1 MAPKPNRHIPGDRV
15 NLGTA
20 EPRMSTPQVTVST
33 LAAQK
38 ARAEPIACLTCY
50 DASFARLLE
59 DAGVEVLL
67 VGDSLGMV
75 LQGQQTTVPVTL
87 DQMVYHCACVARR
100 RERSLL
106 IGDLPF
112 LTYATPRQALST
124 AGRLMQ
130 EGGAQM
136 VKLEGGAAMLD
147 TVAALTAQGVP
158 VCGHLGLLPQ
168 SIHKLGGYRFQG
180 RDQAS
185 AQAIRDDAQALQAA
199 GAGLLVLECV
209 PATLATDIARSLSI
223 PVIGIGAGAGCDGQ
237 VLVLHDMLGLNPD
250 RPPSFS
256 KDFLQGRDDGVP
268 GALVA
273 YVQAVKART
282 FPGPG
287 QTTA

>member
-1 MAPKPNRHIPGDRV
+1 MPN
-15 NLGTA
+15 
-20 EPRMSTPQVTVST
+20 PRVTVST
-33 LAAQK
+33 LAAMK
-38 ARAEPIACLTCY
+38 GRGEPIACLTCY

-59 DAGVEVLL
+59 RAGVEVLL

-75 LQGQQTTVPVTL
+75 LQGQETTVPVTL

-100 RERSLL
+100 RDRALL
-106 IGDLPF
+106 IGDMPF
-112 LTYATPRQALST
+112 LTYATRERALHA

-130 EGGAQM
+130 EGGVQM
-136 VKLEGGAAMLD
+136 VKLEGGAGMVD

-168 SIHKLGGYRFQG
+168 SVHKLGGYRVQG
-180 RDQAS
+180 RDAAS
-185 AQAIRDDAQALQAA
+185 AQTIRDDALALQRA

-209 PATLATDIARSLSI
+209 PAALAAEVTRALSI

-237 VLVLHDMLGLNPD
+237 VLVLYDMLGVGPD

-256 KDFLQGRDDGVP
+256 KDFLLGRDDGIS
-268 GALVA
+268 GAVAA

-282 FPGPG
+282 FPGPE
-287 QTTA
+287 QTPA